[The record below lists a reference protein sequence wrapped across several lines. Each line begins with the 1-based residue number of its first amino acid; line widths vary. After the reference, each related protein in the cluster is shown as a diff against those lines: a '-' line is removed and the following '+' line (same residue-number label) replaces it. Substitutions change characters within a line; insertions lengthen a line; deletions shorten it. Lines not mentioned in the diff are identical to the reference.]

1 MPLFSVQP
9 SVGKILCA
17 AHPVSW
23 RLFVKCRYLISLL
36 LPLLFFG
43 VSCTQQPEK
52 KGHPEKVA
60 REKPASA
67 KEKPLKIVHLAGETT
82 SVNPKTSKLTVRGKD
97 GEVDIYATE
106 KTNILI
112 GRDKGRLSD
121 ITAGTKATVKYIEMD
136 GKNIARSIF
145 IVQETP
151 EEKEPKITD
160 SPSSQPPEK
169 IPRDQPPHSPATKTW
184 PSS

>member
-1 MPLFSVQP
+1 MK
-9 SVGKILCA
+9 G
-17 AHPVSW
+17 
-23 RLFVKCRYLISLL
+23 RYLISLL
-36 LPLLFFG
+36 LPLLLFTL
-43 VSCTQQPEK
+43 SCTQQTEK
-52 KGHPEKVA
+52 KALPEKVA
-60 REKPASA
+60 REKPAPA

-82 SVNPKTSKLTVRGKD
+82 SVNPKTSKLTIRGKD

-121 ITAGTKATVKYIEMD
+121 IAAGTKATVKYIEMD

-151 EEKEPKITD
+151 EEKEPQKAD
-160 SPSSQPPEK
+160 NPASQTPEK
-169 IPRDQPPHSPATKTW
+169 ITPDQPPAAPSPKAW
-184 PSS
+184 PAS

>member
-1 MPLFSVQP
+1 MK
-9 SVGKILCA
+9 GRC
-17 AHPVSW
+17 
-23 RLFVKCRYLISLL
+23 LISLL
-36 LPLLFFG
+36 LPLLLFG

-60 REKPASA
+60 REKPAPA

-82 SVNPKTSKLTVRGKD
+82 SVNPKAGKLTIRGKD

-121 ITAGTKATVKYIEMD
+121 IAAGNKATVKYLEID

-145 IVQETP
+145 IVQEAP
-151 EEKEPKITD
+151 EEKEPQKAD

-169 IPRDQPPHSPATKTW
+169 ITPDQPPAAPSPKAW
-184 PSS
+184 PAS

>member
-1 MPLFSVQP
+1 MDIMYV
-9 SVGKILCA
+9 
-17 AHPVSW
+17 
-23 RLFVKCRYLISLL
+23 FVKGRYLIHLL
-36 LPLLFFG
+36 LPLLLIG

-60 REKPASA
+60 REKPAPA
-67 KEKPLKIVHLAGETT
+67 KEKPLKIIHVAGETT
-82 SVNPKTSKLTVRGKD
+82 SVNPRAGKLIIRGKD
-97 GEVDIYATE
+97 GEVAIYATE

-121 ITAGTKATVKYIEMD
+121 IATGNKATVKYIEVD

-151 EEKEPKITD
+151 EEREPQKAD
-160 SPSSQPPEK
+160 NPPSQTPEK
-169 IPRDQPPHSPATKTW
+169 ISPDMPPAAPSPKAW
-184 PSS
+184 PPS

>member
-1 MPLFSVQP
+1 MK
-9 SVGKILCA
+9 GRC
-17 AHPVSW
+17 
-23 RLFVKCRYLISLL
+23 LISLL
-36 LPLLFFG
+36 LPLLLFG

-52 KGHPEKVA
+52 KGQPEKVA
-60 REKPASA
+60 REKPAPA

-82 SVNPKTSKLTVRGKD
+82 SVNPKAGRLTIRGKD

-121 ITAGTKATVKYIEMD
+121 IAAGTKATVKYLEID

-145 IVQETP
+145 IVQEAP
-151 EEKEPKITD
+151 EEKEPQKAD
-160 SPSSQPPEK
+160 SPASQTPEK
-169 IPRDQPPHSPATKTW
+169 ITPDQPPATPSPKAW
-184 PSS
+184 PAS

>member
-1 MPLFSVQP
+1 MK
-9 SVGKILCA
+9 G
-17 AHPVSW
+17 
-23 RLFVKCRYLISLL
+23 RYLISLL
-36 LPLLFFG
+36 LPLLLFG

-60 REKPASA
+60 REKPAPA

-82 SVNPKTSKLTVRGKD
+82 SVNPKAGRLTVRGKD
-97 GEVDIYATE
+97 GDIDIYATD

-121 ITAGTKATVKYIEMD
+121 IAAGNKATVKYLEID

-145 IVQETP
+145 VVQEPP
-151 EEKEPKITD
+151 EEKEPQKAD
-160 SPSSQPPEK
+160 SPSPQTPEK
-169 IPRDQPPHSPATKTW
+169 ITPDQPPAAPFPKAW
-184 PSS
+184 PPS